1 MSRWIRVSTSIFDHD
16 VFSEEAFTEREA
28 WMWLIAKAAWKE
40 TRHRVGGAMV
50 VVPVGSLFVTLREL
64 QTTWKWASD
73 FRVRTFLKLLQ
84 SEEMITTDANAG
96 KTQISICN
104 YSRYQNPHHEENAS
118 GTHEKRTENAIKTP
132 VHQYTTSSLR
142 SEERASA
149 RSPADF
155 DAFWSIYPNKV
166 GKRDAEKSFL
176 KALRR
181 ADLETIIAGLRRY
194 AAKTDDRPWCNPS
207 TWLNQDRW
215 EDAPADAPQG
225 RAPGPPRKPNAFDAY
240 DEIAKLKG
248 WTDEPAIVP
257 GNHEDAERVRQ
268 RVVGQSPGTV
278 VDLRRGH
285 DWHS

>member
-40 TRHRVGGAMV
+40 TRHRVGSAMV

-64 QTTWKWASD
+64 QSTWKWASD

-84 SEEMITTDANAG
+84 SEEMISVDANAG

-118 GTHEKRTENAIKTP
+118 ETHEKRTENAIKTP

-142 SEERASA
+142 SEERAGA
-149 RSPADF
+149 LPPAGF
-155 DAFWSIYPNKV
+155 EAFWSIYPNRV
-166 GKRDAEKSFL
+166 GKRDAEKAFL
-176 KALRR
+176 KALKR
-181 ADLETIIAGLRRY
+181 ADLETILAGLRRY
-194 AAKTDDRPWCNPS
+194 AAKTDDRPWCNPA

-215 EDAPADAPQG
+215 EDAPADVPQ
-225 RAPGPPRKPNAFDAY
+225 RSAGPPKKITHANMWTEEA
-240 DEIAKLKG
+240 IALG
-248 WTDEPAIVP
+248 IIDEPDRTTDRFLDTRLS
-257 GNHEDAERVRQ
+257 G
-268 RVVGQSPGTV
+268 GQDQILDFP
-278 VDLRRGH
+278 RRIAV
-285 DWHS
+285 S